1 MLQATVNMFQSLVL
15 TWMVVVVQDS
25 KQQEQQH
32 M

>member
-1 MLQATVNMFQSLVL
+1 MLQATVNMFQSLAL
-15 TWMVVVVQDS
+15 TWLVVVVQDS